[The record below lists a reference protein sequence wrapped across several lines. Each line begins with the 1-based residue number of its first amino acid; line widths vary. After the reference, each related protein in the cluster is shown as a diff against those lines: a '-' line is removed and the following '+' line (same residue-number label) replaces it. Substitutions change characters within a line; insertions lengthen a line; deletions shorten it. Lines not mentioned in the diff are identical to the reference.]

1 MAPKEP
7 DHTRYQSRKARK
19 QRHRLGCFGAGR
31 CVIEKQAS
39 LSLFA
44 IHPALEDQQIARQKR
59 ELGVGSQEIREPPV
73 QPEDCAAKAAPP
85 NPNRQLCADIHAPA
99 PPNHRRSNTERPPR
113 LAHHYRLDAPQF
125 HFNFAFVLSSV
136 GRLPPLVVGGKT
148 SSGPCPKQNVFL
160 FLTGCPHEA
169 ARIISLKTLITK
181 AACSRRVRASASAF
195 RVAPRQLSDPRAPSR
210 LRDSASCRSSPEP
223 GPAWVSAL
231 P

>member
-1 MAPKEP
+1 M
-7 DHTRYQSRKARK
+7 
-19 QRHRLGCFGAGR
+19 LGRNGNSGLVAKKSESFQC
-31 CVIEKQAS
+31 
-39 LSLFA
+39 
-44 IHPALEDQQIARQKR
+44 
-59 ELGVGSQEIREPPV
+59 SQEIV
-73 QPEDCAAKAAPP
+73 
-85 NPNRQLCADIHAPA
+85 RQKLH
-99 PPNHRRSNTERPPR
+99 HQRSNTEHPPQSAHPLPPR
-113 LAHHYRLDAPQF
+113 CSSIPFQF
-125 HFNFAFVLSSV
+125 CIRASSV
-136 GRLPPLVVGGKT
+136 GKLPPLVVGGKI

-181 AACSRRVRASASAF
+181 AACSRRVRSSASAF